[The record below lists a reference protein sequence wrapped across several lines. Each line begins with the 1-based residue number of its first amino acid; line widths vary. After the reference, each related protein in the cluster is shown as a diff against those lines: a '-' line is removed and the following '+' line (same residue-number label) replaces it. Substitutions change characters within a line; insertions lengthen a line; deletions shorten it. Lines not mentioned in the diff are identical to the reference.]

1 MRLLS
6 ISLSRREE
14 WLIDANYM
22 KQKQIDIITIP
33 SEMIVSQIYV
43 MRGKKVMIDRDLS
56 VLYGIDTRILKQSV
70 KRNID
75 RFPGDFMFQLNKDE
89 FENWR
94 SQFVTSN
101 RDKMGLRYAPIVFT
115 EQGVAML
122 SSVLKSKRAVQVNIQ
137 IMRTFTKI
145 RELLETNEMLRNKIE
160 KMEKK
165 YDQKFKV
172 VFDVIK
178 KLISDD
184 KKPKKQI
191 GFVDRK

>member
-1 MRLLS
+1 
-6 ISLSRREE
+6 
-14 WLIDANYM
+14 M